1 MTATNTKTAE
11 IKANVE
17 KIEETKTALNLK
29 GKEAKVKK
37 STEPKIKLGAFAV
50 QLMLKGKTNE
60 QVLKECKKRF
70 PKSSVSD
77 NSIAWYRS
85 TARKDGLKIK
95 TDRELTAKK

>member
-1 MTATNTKTAE
+1 MTTKTNELEAAVIKTEAE
-11 IKANVE
+11 VAE
-17 KIEETKTALNLK
+17 
-29 GKEAKVKK
+29 VKK
-37 STEPKIKLGAFAV
+37 ALAKKAKAKKVEPKIKLGAFAV

-70 PKSSVSD
+70 PKSKVSE

-95 TDRELTAKK
+95 TDRELTAK